1 LLLLMVLS
9 SGSFH
14 TCSTGNRRG
23 VGHNSLD
30 PKPQHMRAQSVP
42 VLPQLHV
49 LQLLQSLYF
58 CHILVMKPLQ
68 LRADRQQTD
77 VTVQPQHAGW
87 WVARWAGVKAEAAA
101 EETSRRLQAGA
112 GSDRLSRG
120 SSRGGIRHTVWV
132 AAAARLQPHKQ
143 QQQQQNKQSHSRC
156 AINPAGHAG
165 SNQQHYSRRGDAP
178 PFLHACA
185 RPGCRV

>member
-1 LLLLMVLS
+1 MLLLMVLS

-14 TCSTGNRRG
+14 MCNTGNRRG

-30 PKPQHMRAQSVP
+30 PKPQHVRAQSVP

-87 WVARWAGVKAEAAA
+87 WVGRCK
-101 EETSRRLQAGA
+101 
-112 GSDRLSRG
+112 SRG
-120 SSRGGIRHTVWV
+120 SSRGDIEEATGRGWLRQIKQR
-132 AAAARLQPHKQ
+132 Q
-143 QQQQQNKQSHSRC
+143 QQRRQPPTYSHTSSSSSRTSNRTADAQSILQGTRVP
-156 AINPAGHAG
+156 INNIIAVEETHRLFCTLALVLAAVFEGGFYSIHA
-165 SNQQHYSRRGDAP
+165 
-178 PFLHACA
+178 
-185 RPGCRV
+185 